1 MQIDE
6 LNKLLEG
13 LSAYDL
19 PPFDDDGLT
28 SARLKDGNLLNIY
41 AAEETL
47 MLFMQVEVLG
57 NVGEDHPEIFRDL
70 LHSNII
76 GGKFGNLRIVYDDDS
91 TAVWLCHDIPLET
104 INADRLSDEVDRFAA
119 NAPLLI
125 GVLRED
131 IITAYM
137 DLESEEAAAE
147 NRKKTEELTA
157 VNIANFLSV

>member
-1 MQIDE
+1 
-6 LNKLLEG
+6 
-13 LSAYDL
+13 
-19 PPFDDDGLT
+19 
-28 SARLKDGNLLNIY
+28 
-41 AAEETL
+41 